1 MKNIIAIKKIKKI
14 ISLLKANTKNFAPT
28 LVDYVIKKYGKD
40 PYLILISC
48 ILSLRAKDTVTIHIC
63 DDLFS
68 IAKTPQDIIN
78 LKQDK
83 LEKII
88 YKSGFYKTKA
98 KNIINITK
106 IILEKYNN
114 IVPNNKKD
122 LLDMPGVGIKTANL
136 VLGQAYNIPAICVDT
151 HVHRISNRLGLI
163 KTKTPEYTE
172 IALQEIVPEEYWTDL
187 NNLLVKWGQNIC
199 TPMSPKCSICKINK
213 FCDKV
218 GITKSR

>member
-1 MKNIIAIKKIKKI
+1 MKNLTTIKEI
-14 ISLLKANTKNFAPT
+14 ISLLKANTKDFAPT
-28 LVDYVIKKYGKD
+28 LVDYIIKKYGKD

-48 ILSLRAKDTVTIHIC
+48 ILSLRAKDSSTIHIC

-68 IAKTPQDIIN
+68 VAKTPQEILK

-106 IILEKYNN
+106 IILEKYNGK
-114 IVPNNKKD
+114 VPKNKED
-122 LLDMPGVGIKTANL
+122 LLGMPGIGLKTANL
-136 VLGQAYNIPAICVDT
+136 VLSQAYNIPAICVDT

-163 KTKTPEYTE
+163 KTKTPENTE
-172 IALQEIVPEEYWTDL
+172 LALQKIIPEEYWTDL
-187 NNLLVKWGQNIC
+187 NNFLVKWGQNIC
-199 TPMSPKCSICKINK
+199 TPVSPKCSICKINK
-213 FCDKV
+213 YCDKV
-218 GITKSR
+218 GVTKSR